1 MEATKAQ
8 PDSEA
13 TVVALRAFS
22 FWAAFALIVGSGLVL
37 CGWATGNA
45 LLKGSAFGGNPMRPI
60 TALLLILS
68 SVGIIGLHLREWRPA
83 ERVGVGASL
92 LAFLV
97 GLVAFTEWYMGWT
110 TPYDGLGFHPLPGE
124 TIRISGGSLFFV
136 LNGMALVFLY
146 ARMDRLAQILSAC
159 ALGLGFFLL
168 VSFAYGVPPE
178 EMRPFFRPS
187 LYGGLSLVLSS
198 AAILAAK
205 PAAGIMREVVHRNP
219 GGGAARWL
227 LPCGFIV
234 PGMIGAFFVD
244 QVAKGWLQPAAAASI
259 AITVGVIL
267 FCIVI
272 WLNARRLNAV
282 YDRLAR
288 RERLYQVLS
297 ECSQDIVHI
306 RERVALF
313 DSICR
318 SAVGTGGFQA
328 AWIGT
333 VADGGYRLVVL
344 AGAGEGVRAW
354 VDRSVLCGVWGEPL
368 WESLSKGAP
377 AILNDGREYRKKTP
391 WRTLPAE
398 VRPGSIAIFPIR
410 CRGMIVALYVLH
422 AARPGAFDA
431 EHTALLTEVAN
442 DVSHALDL
450 IEDRN
455 ARLRAE
461 EQLQTATRRLNEAL
475 SKNPTLFYALRY
487 ESGHLVATYVSEN
500 IRQMT
505 GFTPEEAM
513 KPGWFWAHIHPDDA
527 ARVRA
532 GDVAAQ
538 GKESD
543 ARDFRFRAK
552 DGQWRTIRDERRVVY
567 AAPGTGGPAGLSGRP
582 VEIIGAWSDVTERL
596 QLEEQ
601 FRQAQKF
608 DAVGRLAGGV
618 AHDFNNILTVIEG
631 HAWIL
636 ESCIDP
642 ESQPAVAESTREIFL
657 ATKRATRLTRQLL
670 AFSRKQEIRP
680 EPLRLNEVVEE
691 MAKMLRRSAGE
702 HIDMALQADPT
713 VPPVFADEGMV
724 EQILLNLVVNA
735 RDAMPK
741 GGRITITTASARL
754 EGDEANLL
762 DPAAPGDYVRLTV
775 ADTGTGIAPE
785 HLAKIFE
792 PFFTTKAADKGTGLG
807 LATVRNIVR
816 QHKGAISLESR
827 LGEGT
832 VFRVYFP
839 AAGPEAH
846 GANGAHGAGGR
857 GAKGKGGARAD
868 LEGEGTLLVLEDDPG
883 VRTLTRA
890 ICERLGYRVVEAAT
904 GSEAVDLFEKH
915 AGEIDLLIADIVLPG
930 NLNGKEV
937 ASLLRARQPSLPVLF
952 TSGYEINFVE
962 IGMTEEDQRRF
973 LRKPCPSEDLAR
985 AIRDC
990 LKK

>member
-1 MEATKAQ
+1 MDLKKAQ
-8 PDSEA
+8 SDIDGS
-13 TVVALRAFS
+13 VVALRAFS
-22 FWAAFALIVGSGLVL
+22 FWAAFLLIVFSSLIL
-37 CGWATGNA
+37 FGWATDNA
-45 LLKGSAFGGNPMRPI
+45 VLKGTAFGPHPTKPAI
-60 TALLLILS
+60 CLLLILS
-68 SVGIIGLHLREWRPA
+68 GIGVLGLHLREWRLA
-83 ERVGVGASL
+83 ERVGMAASL
-92 LAFLV
+92 LTFVL
-97 GLVAFTEWYMGWT
+97 GLSTFTIWHMGWQ
-110 TPYDGLGFHPLPGE
+110 TPYDGLGFHGREGE
-124 TIRISGGSLFFV
+124 IVRVSGGSLFFV
-136 LNGMALVFLY
+136 LNGMALVFLF
-146 ARMDRLAQILSAC
+146 ARMDRLAQILSLA
-159 ALGLGFFLL
+159 ALWLGFYLL
-168 VSFAYGVPPE
+168 IGFFYRISPE
-178 EMRPFFRPS
+178 EMSLFFHPS
-187 LYGGLSLVLSS
+187 PYGGVMMTLLS
-198 AAILAAK
+198 AAVLAAK
-205 PAAGIMREVVHRNP
+205 PSVGLMREIVHRNP
-219 GGGAARWL
+219 GGGIARWL
-227 LPCGFIV
+227 LPCGILF
-234 PGMIGAFFVD
+234 PTLIGALFIR
-244 QVAKGWLQPAAAASI
+244 QIAAGHMSPASAAGIGITAGVA
-259 AITVGVIL
+259 L
-267 FCIVI
+267 FCFVI
-272 WLNARRLNAV
+272 WLNARRLNLV

-328 AWIGT
+328 AWMGT

-344 AGAGEGVRAW
+344 AACGEGVRAW
-354 VDRSVLCGVWGEPL
+354 IDRSVLCGVWGEPL
-368 WESLSKGAP
+368 WESLSKGTP

-391 WRTLPAE
+391 WRTLPVE

-475 SKNPTLFYALRY
+475 SKNPTLFYALRF
-487 ESGHLVATYVSEN
+487 EAGHLISTYISEN
-500 IRQMT
+500 IRQMV
-505 GFTPEEAM
+505 GYTPEEAL
-513 KPGWFWAHIHPDDA
+513 KPGWFWGNIHPDDA

-532 GDVAAQ
+532 GDIAAQ
-538 GKESD
+538 TPGRESD
-543 ARDFRFRAK
+543 ARDFRFRTK
-552 DGQWRTIRDERRVVY
+552 DGEWRTIRDERRIVSN
-567 AAPGTGGPAGLSGRP
+567 AAGKP

-642 ESQPAVAESTREIFL
+642 ESQGAMAESTREIFL

-670 AFSRKQEIRP
+670 AFSRKQEIKP
-680 EPLRLNEVVEE
+680 QPLSLNDVVEE
-691 MAKMLRRSAGE
+691 MSKMLRRSAGE
-702 HIDMALQADPT
+702 HIEMAVQIDPT
-713 VPPVFADEGMV
+713 IPVVLADEGMV

-741 GGRITITTASARL
+741 GGKITIVTAQVDL
-754 EGDEANLL
+754 GGNEDGLL
-762 DPAAPGDYVRLTV
+762 DPAPPGPYVRLCV
-775 ADTGTGIAPE
+775 IDTGTGIAPE
-785 HLAKIFE
+785 HLTKIFE

-816 QHKGAISLESR
+816 QHQGAIRLSST

-832 VFRVYFP
+832 KFQIYFP
-839 AAGPEAH
+839 VGEDVGAAHTTKRKAP
-846 GANGAHGAGGR
+846 
-857 GAKGKGGARAD
+857 ARPAD
-868 LEGEGTLLVLEDDPG
+868 LEGKGTLLVMEDDPG

-890 ICERLGYRVVEAAT
+890 ICQRLGYRVVEAAT
-904 GSEAVDLFEKH
+904 GSEAIDLFDKH

-930 NLNGKEV
+930 NLNGKE
-937 ASLLRARQPSLPVLF
+937 AADILRARNPRLPVIF
-952 TSGYEINFVE
+952 TSGYEINFAE
-962 IGMTEEDQRRF
+962 YGMNDEDQRRF

-985 AIRDC
+985 AIREC
-990 LKK
+990 LSPKVA